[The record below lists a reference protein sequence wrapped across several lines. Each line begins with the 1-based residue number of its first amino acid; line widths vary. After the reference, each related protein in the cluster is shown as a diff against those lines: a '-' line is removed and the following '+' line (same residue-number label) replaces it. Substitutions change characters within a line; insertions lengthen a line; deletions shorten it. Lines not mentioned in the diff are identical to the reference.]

1 MNDGFIHQTNDRRLP
16 PDYAGDVLLW
26 DIDKTYLDT
35 RFSSM
40 RGLLSIP
47 FEFAIDKRS
56 LPGAAVLLRA
66 LRRGAGAE
74 SALVPL
80 YFISGSPPQL
90 RRVVERKM
98 VLDGVD
104 YDGITFKDQLGLLL
118 ARRPGLIKAQL

>member
-1 MNDGFIHQTNDRRLP
+1 MNAAPGLIQRSNERRLTAE
-16 PDYAGDVLLW
+16 YRGDILLW

-40 RGLLSIP
+40 RGLLAIP
-47 FEFAIDKRS
+47 FEFAIDKRTI
-56 LPGAAVLLRA
+56 PGAAVLLRA
-66 LRRGAGAE
+66 LRRGSGEE

-98 VLDGVD
+98 LLDGV
-104 YDGITFKDQLGLLL
+104 
-118 ARRPGLIKAQL
+118 